1 MATIVAEERDMNDI
15 DYDKWAE
22 NLLQEIYYAPE
33 DQRVALISEHLQ
45 QAKRRGYTDGA
56 DNDWWKEFDGESA

>member
-1 MATIVAEERDMNDI
+1 MNI

-22 NLLQEIYYAPE
+22 DLLLEIYYAPDNLRCE
-33 DQRVALISEHLQ
+33 LIKEHLIKA
-45 QAKRRGYTDGA
+45 AKRGYTDGA